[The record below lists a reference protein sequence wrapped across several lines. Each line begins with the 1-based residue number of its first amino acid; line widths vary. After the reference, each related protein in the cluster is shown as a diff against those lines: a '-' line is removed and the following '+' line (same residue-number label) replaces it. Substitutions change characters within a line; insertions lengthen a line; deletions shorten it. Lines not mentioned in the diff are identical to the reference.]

1 MNSNQKKILA
11 AVFVNPVSGT
21 LVWAEVESMLVAIG
35 CQVVEGNGSRI
46 KIILNS
52 DALAVHRPHPGKEAK
67 HYQIRVVREFLTR
80 NGVNP

>member
-1 MNSNQKKILA
+1 MNSKQKKVLA

-46 KIILNS
+46 KIILNG
-52 DALAVHRPHPGKEAK
+52 DAVAVHRPHPGKEAK
-67 HYQIRVVREFLTR
+67 HYQIRAVREFLSR